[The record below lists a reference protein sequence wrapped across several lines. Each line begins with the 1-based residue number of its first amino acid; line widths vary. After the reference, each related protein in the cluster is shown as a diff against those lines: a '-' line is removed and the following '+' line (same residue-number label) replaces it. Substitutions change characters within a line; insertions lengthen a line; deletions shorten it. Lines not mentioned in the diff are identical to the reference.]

1 MCVGDMRSAGNGG
14 RASGARRSSTMRSH
28 LVEDVRK
35 LTPQQS
41 SHATPPR
48 TCARCCG
55 ISTTKIAGHRL
66 LCFPLFWDL
75 CTLSDTSFQRDVA
88 QRRQPRC
95 RRVPLRA
102 RSPRPRL
109 HTRRCHRASRCLQTR
124 PPPPCAVTAQPA
136 RCVATPRP
144 RDAANL
150 RGFPARLSWPPT
162 VPAPTR
168 LHPNPLACPD
178 VSGRQWAYQC
188 PAFCIC
194 SSLSLLV
201 ATVSTLASTSM
212 RRLRRSSS
220 R

>member
-1 MCVGDMRSAGNGG
+1 MRGREQLLCTAPASRKTRSAAARCASVTCARPGTAWRHR

-109 HTRRCHRASRCLQTR
+109 HTRRCLGPRVACRPDRRRLGPSPPSLRDALRPRDPATQPTSRLPCSAELATHRASTH
-124 PPPPCAVTAQPA
+124 T
-136 RCVATPRP
+136 
-144 RDAANL
+144 
-150 RGFPARLSWPPT
+150 
-162 VPAPTR
+162 PAP
-168 LHPNPLACPD
+168 
-178 VSGRQWAYQC
+178 
-188 PAFCIC
+188 
-194 SSLSLLV
+194 
-201 ATVSTLASTSM
+201 
-212 RRLRRSSS
+212 
-220 R
+220 

>member
-1 MCVGDMRSAGNGG
+1 MLSRPPSRVVGRCLYTPFKYSTTDVLSRRVRGREQLLCTAPASRKTRSAAARCPSVTCARPGTAWRHR

-95 RRVPLRA
+95 RAASLSGRAALGHGCTRDAATRPRVACRPDRRRLVPSPPSLRA
-102 RSPRPRL
+102 AL
-109 HTRRCHRASRCLQTR
+109 
-124 PPPPCAVTAQPA
+124 
-136 RCVATPRP
+136 RP
-144 RDAANL
+144 RD
-150 RGFPARLSWPPT
+150 PATQPT
-162 VPAPTR
+162 SVA
-168 LHPNPLACPD
+168 
-178 VSGRQWAYQC
+178 
-188 PAFCIC
+188 
-194 SSLSLLV
+194 SLLG
-201 ATVSTLASTSM
+201 
-212 RRLRRSSS
+212 
-220 R
+220 

>member
-1 MCVGDMRSAGNGG
+1 MCTAPASRKTRSAAARCPSVTCARPGTAWRHR
-14 RASGARRSSTMRSH
+14 RASGARRSSTMRTH

-95 RRVPLRA
+95 RHFP
-102 RSPRPRL
+102 
-109 HTRRCHRASRCLQTR
+109 QG
-124 PPPPCAVTAQPA
+124 AQPLA
-136 RCVATPRP
+136 TAAHATLPRGLALPADPTAAALCRHRPACALRCDPATPRRSQP
-144 RDAANL
+144 
-150 RGFPARLSWPPT
+150 RGFPARLS
-162 VPAPTR
+162 
-168 LHPNPLACPD
+168 
-178 VSGRQWAYQC
+178 
-188 PAFCIC
+188 
-194 SSLSLLV
+194 
-201 ATVSTLASTSM
+201 
-212 RRLRRSSS
+212 
-220 R
+220 